1 MPRSVAYWEVDDA
14 LLKWIEFGGSEEQ
27 FKEFTGLPNA
37 SIPLG
42 AMLTDET
49 GRRVDM
55 ILGPHANTV
64 VKAYLAKRK

>member
-14 LLKWIEFGGSEEQ
+14 LLKWVEYGGTVEQ
-27 FKEFTGLPNA
+27 FKDFTGLPKPH
-37 SIPLG
+37 IPMG

-49 GRRVDM
+49 ARRVDM
-55 ILGPHANTV
+55 ILGPHSNTV